1 MGVTRGSLF
10 RGPGHAGVRSYT
22 RPAAAGQSAGIG
34 RAVYHAPFSVAYAS
48 PPETFG
54 RSPRTESKI
63 PPHSPTPKLDELTQ
77 HTTPAPGTAPA
88 ADQSEFRGGTGQL
101 RSFMQRHYTNFNS
114 RETLAAAQ
122 GYEAHLGAGGKM
134 MVTLA
139 GAMSTAGI
147 GRVLARMIREDK
159 VHAITCTGAN
169 LEEDIFLLLA
179 GNEYEWVPNWRALTA
194 EDEQALLD
202 RGMNRVTDTCIPETV
217 MRHFEGRLL
226 ELWRAAEAS
235 GERKFPHEWYREVF
249 GQPDFADHF
258 QMPAED
264 SWMLAAAEKDL
275 PIYCPGWEDS
285 TMGNV
290 FTAGA
295 IRGEFS
301 HQVTKLGTEA
311 MASLVDWYSQQTA
324 SPQPVPGLGTKR
336 ESELPG
342 AGVGFFQVGGGIA
355 GDFPICAVP
364 LMIQDLKRADT
375 PLWGYFAQV
384 CDAVTSY
391 GGYSGAVPNEK
402 ITWAKLAPNTPK
414 FMIQSDATI
423 VAPLIFGYV
432 LGD

>member
-1 MGVTRGSLF
+1 MT
-10 RGPGHAGVRSYT
+10 T
-22 RPAAAGQSAGIG
+22 TNTQPAAA
-34 RAVYHAPFSVAYAS
+34 V
-48 PPETFG
+48 
-54 RSPRTESKI
+54 
-63 PPHSPTPKLDELTQ
+63 
-77 HTTPAPGTAPA
+77 APA
-88 ADQSEFRGGTGQL
+88 FATGTGQL
-101 RSFMQRHYTNFNS
+101 RAFMQRHYTNFNA

-122 GYEAHLGAGGKM
+122 GYEAHLDAGGKM
-134 MVTLA
+134 MVTLS

-179 GNEYEWVPNWRALTA
+179 GKEYEWCPNWRALTA
-194 EDEQALLD
+194 DDEQALLE

-226 ELWRAAEAS
+226 EVWRQAERD
-235 GERKFPHEWYREVF
+235 GVRKFPHAYYRDVF
-249 GQPDFADHF
+249 RQPDFADHF

-275 PIYCPGWEDS
+275 PIYTPGWEDS
-285 TMGNV
+285 TIGNV

-295 IRGEFS
+295 IRGEYS
-301 HQVTKLGTEA
+301 HGIVRLGTEA
-311 MASLVDWYSQQTA
+311 MADLVEWYAANNNANNEKPS
-324 SPQPVPGLGTKR
+324 
-336 ESELPG
+336 
-342 AGVGFFQVGGGIA
+342 VGFLQVGGGIA

-364 LMIQDLKRADT
+364 LIIQDLKRLDT
-375 PLWGYFAQV
+375 PLWGYFCQV

-402 ITWAKLAPNTPK
+402 ITWGKLAVDTPK
-414 FMIQSDATI
+414 FMIQSDASI
-423 VAPLIFGYV
+423 VAPLIFGSV

>member
-1 MGVTRGSLF
+1 M
-10 RGPGHAGVRSYT
+10 
-22 RPAAAGQSAGIG
+22 AAAKRVIAMTTN
-34 RAVYHAPFSVAYAS
+34 YA
-48 PPETFG
+48 T
-54 RSPRTESKI
+54 
-63 PPHSPTPKLDELTQ
+63 
-77 HTTPAPGTAPA
+77 
-88 ADQSEFRGGTGQL
+88 GTGQL
-101 RSFMQRHYTNFNS
+101 RAFMQRHYTNFNS
-114 RETLAAAQ
+114 RETLAAAK
-122 GYEAHLGAGGKM
+122 GYEAHLEAGGKM
-134 MVTLA
+134 MVTLS

-179 GNEYEWVPNWRALTA
+179 GNEYEWCPNWRALSA

-226 ELWRAAEAS
+226 KVWEQAQAD
-235 GERKFPHEWYREVF
+235 GVRKFPHEYYRDIF
-249 GQPDFADHF
+249 KQPDFAEHF

-275 PIYCPGWEDS
+275 PIYTPGWEDS
-285 TMGNV
+285 TIGNV

-295 IRGEFS
+295 MRGEYS
-301 HQVTKLGTEA
+301 HNVVKMGTEA
-311 MASLVDWYSQQTA
+311 MEDLIRWYTA
-324 SPQPVPGLGTKR
+324 NNNADNDQP
-336 ESELPG
+336 S
-342 AGVGFFQVGGGIA
+342 VGFFQVGGGIA

-364 LMIQDLKRADT
+364 LMIQDLKLEDT
-375 PLWGYFAQV
+375 PLWGYFCQV

-402 ITWAKLAPNTPK
+402 ITWGKLAIDTPK
-414 FMIQSDATI
+414 YMIQSDASI

>member
-1 MGVTRGSLF
+1 MTQ
-10 RGPGHAGVRSYT
+10 T
-22 RPAAAGQSAGIG
+22 DPANVSQ
-34 RAVYHAPFSVAYAS
+34 
-48 PPETFG
+48 
-54 RSPRTESKI
+54 
-63 PPHSPTPKLDELTQ
+63 
-77 HTTPAPGTAPA
+77 APA
-88 ADQSEFRGGTGQL
+88 YNEGTGQL
-101 RSFMQRHYTNFNS
+101 RAFMQRHYTNFNS

-122 GYEAHLGAGGKM
+122 GYEAHLDAGGKM
-134 MVTLA
+134 MVTLS

-179 GNEYEWVPNWRALTA
+179 GKEYEWCTNWRALTA

-226 ELWRAAEAS
+226 KVWQQAEQE
-235 GERKFPHEWYREVF
+235 GVRKFPHEYYRDIF
-249 GQPDFADHF
+249 AQPDFADHF

-264 SWMLAAAEKDL
+264 SWMLAAAEKKL
-275 PIYCPGWEDS
+275 PIYTPGWEDS
-285 TMGNV
+285 TIGNV

-295 IRGEFS
+295 MRGEYS
-301 HQVTKLGTEA
+301 HNVVKMGTEA
-311 MASLVDWYSQQTA
+311 MADLIDWYKA
-324 SPQPVPGLGTKR
+324 NNNAGNDQP
-336 ESELPG
+336 S
-342 AGVGFFQVGGGIA
+342 VGFFQVGGGIA

-364 LMIQDLKRADT
+364 LMIQDLKWEDT
-375 PLWGYFAQV
+375 PLWGYFCQV

-402 ITWAKLAPNTPK
+402 ITWGKLATETPK
-414 FMIQSDATI
+414 FMIQSDASI

>member
-1 MGVTRGSLF
+1 M
-10 RGPGHAGVRSYT
+10 PY
-22 RPAAAGQSAGIG
+22 Q
-34 RAVYHAPFSVAYAS
+34 
-48 PPETFG
+48 ET
-54 RSPRTESKI
+54 
-63 PPHSPTPKLDELTQ
+63 
-77 HTTPAPGTAPA
+77 
-88 ADQSEFRGGTGQL
+88 TGQL

-122 GYEAHLGAGGKM
+122 GYEAHLAAGGKM
-134 MVTLA
+134 MITLS

-179 GNEYEWVPNWRALTA
+179 GKEYEWCPNWRALSA
-194 EDEQALLD
+194 QDEQALLD

-217 MRHFEGRLL
+217 MRHFENRLL
-226 ELWRAAEAS
+226 DLWKAAEITDD
-235 GERKFPHEWYREVF
+235 RKFPHEWYREVF
-249 GQPDFADHF
+249 KQPDFAEHF

-264 SWMLAAAEKDL
+264 SWMLAAAEKNL

-285 TMGNV
+285 TIGNV

-295 IRGEFS
+295 IRGEYS
-301 HQVTKLGTEA
+301 HQVAKLGTEA
-311 MASLVDWYSQQTA
+311 MAALVDWYGEHNYA
-324 SPQPVPGLGTKR
+324 GTDGP
-336 ESELPG
+336 S
-342 AGVGFFQVGGGIA
+342 VGFFQVGGGIA

-364 LMIQDLKRADT
+364 LMIQDLKQEDT

-402 ITWAKLAPNTPK
+402 ITWAKLAPETPK

>member
-1 MGVTRGSLF
+1 MT
-10 RGPGHAGVRSYT
+10 YK
-22 RPAAAGQSAGIG
+22 
-34 RAVYHAPFSVAYAS
+34 
-48 PPETFG
+48 ET
-54 RSPRTESKI
+54 
-63 PPHSPTPKLDELTQ
+63 
-77 HTTPAPGTAPA
+77 
-88 ADQSEFRGGTGQL
+88 TGQL
-101 RSFMQRHYTNFNS
+101 RAFMQRHYTNYNS
-114 RETLAAAQ
+114 RETLAAAK
-122 GYEAHLGAGGKM
+122 GYESHLDAGGKM
-134 MVTLA
+134 MVTLS

-179 GNEYEWVPNWRALTA
+179 GKQYEWVPNWRALSA
-194 EDEQALLD
+194 QDEQALLE

-217 MRHFEGRLL
+217 MRHFEDRLL
-226 ELWRAAEAS
+226 DLWAEAEKT
-235 GERKFPHEWYREVF
+235 GERMFPHEWYRVVF
-249 GQPDFADHF
+249 KQPDFADHF

-264 SWMLAAAEKDL
+264 SWMLAAAEKNL
-275 PIYCPGWEDS
+275 PVYCPGWEDS

-301 HQVTKLGTEA
+301 HQVVKLGTEA
-311 MASLVDWYSQQTA
+311 MESLIEWYTQQTA
-324 SPQPVPGLGTKR
+324 MMKDNPESPSAFP
-336 ESELPG
+336 
-342 AGVGFFQVGGGIA
+342 GVGFFQVGGGIA

-364 LMIQDLKRADT
+364 LMLQDLKREDT
-375 PLWGYFAQV
+375 PLWGFFTQI

-402 ITWAKLAPNTPK
+402 ITWAKLAPETPK